1 MKIYLVAGELSGDI
15 LGASLIPALKK
26 HYPSAEFRGL
36 GGELMQAQGLN
47 SLYPLETLSVMGLV
61 EVIKHLPEL
70 IRVRRHL
77 YRDALEWG
85 ADLMIGIDAPDFT
98 LGLEKK
104 LRQQGVKTVHYVS
117 PSVWAWRQGR
127 IKGIKKST
135 DLMLT
140 LLPFEAEFYQKH
152 QMPVVFVG
160 HPTADK
166 LALQP
171 DKQTVRTQ
179 LGIATDTRLI
189 SLLPGSRRSEIA
201 RLGPLFLQAAQ
212 QIKQTCP
219 DVHFLL
225 PAASTQRHAELTALL
240 LDYPVADLQLIQG
253 QAHQAMQAADVSLM
267 TSGTTTLEALFCKTP
282 MVVAYKMA
290 PFSWWLMKRL
300 VKIQWASLPNLLA
313 NRALVTERLQDAAT
327 SEQLCLDV
335 QQLLDHPEQIQQQV
349 NAFYDIHRQL
359 RRNASEQASKAIV
372 ELMQSRTSSHEKN

>member
-15 LGASLIPALKK
+15 LGGSLIPALKT
-26 HYPSAEFRGL
+26 HYPDAEFRGL
-36 GGELMQAQGLN
+36 GGELMQAQGLT

-77 YRDALEWG
+77 YQDALEWG
-85 ADLMIGIDAPDFT
+85 ADLMVGIDAPDFT

-104 LRQQGVKTVHYVS
+104 LRLQGVKTVHYVS

-140 LLPFEAEFYQKH
+140 LLPFEAEFYQQH

-171 DKQTVRTQ
+171 DKRSAREQFGITSDTQ
-179 LGIATDTRLI
+179 LV

-201 RLGPLFLQAAQ
+201 RLGPLFLQTAQ
-212 QIKQTCP
+212 QLKHACP
-219 DVHFLL
+219 NVHFLL
-225 PAASTQRHAELTALL
+225 PAASAQRHAELTELL
-240 LDYPVADLQLIQG
+240 QHYPVADLQLIQG
-253 QAHQAMQAADVSLM
+253 QAHEAMQAADVSLI

-282 MVVAYKMA
+282 MVVAYKMS
-290 PFSWWLMKRL
+290 PLSWWLMKRL

-327 SEQLCLDV
+327 SEKLCKDV
-335 QQLLDHPEQIQQQV
+335 RDLLEQPGQAEQQV
-349 NAFYDIHRQL
+349 QAFYAIHQQL
-359 RRNASEQASKAIV
+359 RRNASKQASKAIV
-372 ELMQSRTSSHEKN
+372 ELMQSGTTIQS

>member
-15 LGASLIPALKK
+15 LGGSLIPALKT
-26 HYPSAEFRGL
+26 HYPDAEFRGL
-36 GGELMQAQGLN
+36 GGELMQAQGLT

-77 YRDALEWG
+77 YQDALEWG
-85 ADLMIGIDAPDFT
+85 ADLMLGIDAPDFT

-104 LRQQGVKTVHYVS
+104 LRLQGVKTVHYVS

-140 LLPFEAEFYQKH
+140 LLPFEAEFYQQH

-171 DKQTVRTQ
+171 DKRSAREQFGITSDTQ
-179 LGIATDTRLI
+179 LV

-201 RLGPLFLQAAQ
+201 RLGPLFLQTAQ
-212 QIKQTCP
+212 QLKQACP
-219 DVHFLL
+219 ELHFLL
-225 PAASTQRHAELTALL
+225 PAASAQRHAELTELL
-240 LDYPVADLQLIQG
+240 QHYPVADLQLIQG
-253 QAHQAMQAADVSLM
+253 QAHEAMQAADVSLM

-282 MVVAYKMA
+282 MVVAYKMS
-290 PFSWWLMKRL
+290 PLSWWLMKRL

-313 NRALVTERLQDAAT
+313 NRTLVTERLQDAAT
-327 SEQLCLDV
+327 SEQLCKDV
-335 QQLLDHPEQIQQQV
+335 RDLLEQPGQAEQQV
-349 NAFYDIHRQL
+349 QAFYAIHQQL

-372 ELMQSRTSSHEKN
+372 ELMQSGTTIQS

>member
-26 HYPSAEFRGL
+26 HYPDAQFRGL
-36 GGELMQAQGLN
+36 GGDLMQAQGLT

-77 YRDALEWG
+77 YQDALAWG
-85 ADLMIGIDAPDFT
+85 ADLMVGIDAPDFT

-140 LLPFEAEFYQKH
+140 LLPFEAEFYQQH

-160 HPTADK
+160 HPTADQ
-166 LALQP
+166 LPMQP
-171 DKQTVRTQ
+171 DKQAVRAQ
-179 LGIATDTRLI
+179 LGIATETQLV

-212 QIKQTCP
+212 QLKQACP
-219 DVHFLL
+219 KVHFLL
-225 PAASTQRHAELTALL
+225 PAASAQRHAELSELL
-240 LDYPVADLQLIQG
+240 QLYPVADLQLIQG

-290 PFSWWLMKRL
+290 PFSWWLLKRL

-313 NRALVTERLQDAAT
+313 NRPLVTERLQNAAT
-327 SEQLCLDV
+327 SEQLSEDV
-335 QQLLDHPEQIQQQV
+335 RELLEQPAKTKQQLE
-349 NAFYDIHRQL
+349 AFFSIHQQL
-359 RRNASEQASKAIV
+359 RRNASEQASQAIV
-372 ELMQSRTSSHEKN
+372 ELMQTKKNS

>member
-26 HYPSAEFRGL
+26 HYPDAQFRGL
-36 GGELMQAQGLN
+36 GGDLMQAQGLT

-77 YRDALEWG
+77 YQDALAWG
-85 ADLMIGIDAPDFT
+85 ADLMVGIDAPDFT

-140 LLPFEAEFYQKH
+140 LLPFEAEFYQQH

-160 HPTADK
+160 HPTADQ
-166 LALQP
+166 LPMQP
-171 DKQTVRTQ
+171 DKQAVRAQ
-179 LGIATDTRLI
+179 LGIATETQLV

-212 QIKQTCP
+212 QLKQACP
-219 DVHFLL
+219 KVHFLL
-225 PAASTQRHAELTALL
+225 PAASAQRHAELSELL
-240 LDYPVADLQLIQG
+240 QLYPVADLQLIQG

-290 PFSWWLMKRL
+290 PFSWWLLKRL

-313 NRALVTERLQDAAT
+313 NRPLVTERLQDAAT
-327 SEQLCLDV
+327 SEQLSEDV
-335 QQLLDHPEQIQQQV
+335 RELLEQPAKTKQQLE
-349 NAFYDIHRQL
+349 AFFSIHQQL
-359 RRNASEQASKAIV
+359 RRNASEQASQAIV
-372 ELMQSRTSSHEKN
+372 ELMQTKKNS